1 MSQYGFKL
9 KLKFTISHDWK
20 RNVLFKMPDVYGNKA
35 EINNTIH
42 YIAPVTMRDITNKG
56 NLK

>member
-9 KLKFTISHDWK
+9 KLKFTIHMTGREMCYLK
-20 RNVLFKMPDVYGNKA
+20 CPMCKGIKHKL
-35 EINNTIH
+35 TIH
-42 YIAPVTMRDITNKG
+42 YIARVTMRDITNKG